1 MLEKGWGNMELT
13 VKKQLDKEPNLWINK
28 ALTTIILVLI
38 IVWAG
43 KSIVYNGVKENG
55 LDIVKNIVSG
65 ILHPDT
71 EMLFDFTA
79 GVPYLLLET
88 IAIALLGTIIGAI
101 LAIPLSF
108 LASSNIVPKWVSR
121 ITLFI
126 IAAIRTFPSFV
137 YGLMFIRVTGPGA
150 FAGVLT
156 MSVVSIGMLSKMFI
170 EAIEDLDIKIL
181 ESLDAA
187 GCTTFEKIR
196 YGIIPQL
203 FTNFVSI
210 AIYRFEI
217 NIKDAS
223 TLGLVGAGGIGAPLI
238 FAMNAFNWDEVGA
251 ILCGL
256 IVLVLIVEVSSTKIR
271 TKLARG

>member
-108 LASSNIVPKWVSR
+108 LASSNIVPKWLSK

-256 IVLVLIVEVSSTKIR
+256 VILVLIVEVASTKIR

>member
-55 LDIVKNIVSG
+55 LDIVRNIVSG

-108 LASSNIVPKWVSR
+108 LASSNIVPKWVSM